1 MALIL
6 NVDGGSRGN
15 PGPAGAGVVLRAADD
30 GLIHEAGYFLGRQT
44 NNAAEYHA
52 LIRGL
57 QRAQRCGDRPLTI
70 RSDSELLVRQLTGE
84 YRVKSPALAELF
96 EQAQLLLLKVS
107 VWKAQH
113 VPREQN
119 RRADHLANM
128 AMDRGAD
135 VIVFDVD
142 GPAPADAAGAAPRP
156 RQAHTSSATG
166 GVPPQPA
173 GAPPAAG
180 APPVV
185 ATGPR
190 SVLVTST
197 TPPDRQICPA
207 PDLPAESFA
216 VGATLPGGL
225 CLHAAHALTPT
236 VLAVLGTAPQE
247 FAAVPTLTVRCMKA
261 GCGATFHIAPLRSPN
276 GSARD

>member
-1 MALIL
+1 MGLIL

-30 GLIHEAGYFLGRQT
+30 GLIHEGGYFLGRQT

-57 QRAQRCGDRPLTI
+57 QRARRCGDRPLTI

-156 RQAHTSSATG
+156 ATAPPPPASGGAARSAGAAPPDG
-166 GVPPQPA
+166 GVP
-173 GAPPAAG
+173 
-180 APPVV
+180 VV
-185 ATGPR
+185 TTGPR
-190 SVLVTST
+190 TVLVTAT
-197 TPPDRQICPA
+197 IQPDRKICPA

-216 VGATLPGGL
+216 VGAALPGGL

-261 GCGATFHIAPLRSPN
+261 GCGATFHIAPLRSSN